1 MCQILVM
8 EPHLCRLIVGGSFRP
23 GGRDILE
30 KVLVNANYIFVASI
44 PIFPRCEEE
53 M

>member
-23 GGRDILE
+23 AWQGYFGE
-30 KVLVNANYIFVASI
+30 GASQRKLHI
-44 PIFPRCEEE
+44 CSFYPYFST